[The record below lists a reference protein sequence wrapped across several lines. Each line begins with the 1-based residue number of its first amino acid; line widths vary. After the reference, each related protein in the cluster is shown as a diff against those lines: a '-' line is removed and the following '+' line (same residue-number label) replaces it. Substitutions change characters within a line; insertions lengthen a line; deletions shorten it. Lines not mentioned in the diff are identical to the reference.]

1 VAHEERP
8 DTCLRARAGMRAGG
22 AGVAA
27 CVRRQ
32 QRGVHAAVV
41 ARLPV
46 SRDSSSEPESAG
58 GATSSSLTRAWLA
71 SMEAHGGVVVE
82 LQGCI

>member
-1 VAHEERP
+1 VCGGRDLPGRARGEERVAHEERP

-32 QRGVHAAVV
+32 QRGLQAAVV

-46 SRDSSSEPESAG
+46 SRDSSSEPESA
-58 GATSSSLTRAWLA
+58 A
-71 SMEAHGGVVVE
+71 EADDPAA
-82 LQGCI
+82 